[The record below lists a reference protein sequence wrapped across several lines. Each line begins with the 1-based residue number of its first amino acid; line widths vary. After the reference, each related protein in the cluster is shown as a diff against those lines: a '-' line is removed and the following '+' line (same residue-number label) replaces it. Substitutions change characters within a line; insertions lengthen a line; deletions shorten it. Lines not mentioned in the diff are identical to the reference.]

1 MAAAHERAVEEH
13 EDDVDPVAKRELED
27 RRRHEHHA
35 RREAGDEA
43 VAVGLAAVAAGAGL
57 KPELL
62 MIPAV
67 ISCSCAFMLPVATA
81 PNAIIY
87 GTQRSSI
94 ARMARE
100 GSALNVIIAFLVSS
114 MCWMMLR

>member
-1 MAAAHERAVEEH
+1 
-13 EDDVDPVAKRELED
+13 
-27 RRRHEHHA
+27 
-35 RREAGDEA
+35 
-43 VAVGLAAVAAGAGL
+43 
-57 KPELL
+57 
-62 MIPAV
+62 
-67 ISCSCAFMLPVATA
+67 MLPVATA

-87 GTQRSSI
+87 GTQRISI